1 MAFTTEKIDIAS
13 CIANLLYLHDTVIL
27 PGLGAFEGAYTA
39 ASIDAVQGVV
49 HPPSKK
55 LRFNPHL
62 RIDDGLLVHEIV
74 SQYQYSNEQARA
86 EVEAYASRL
95 RQSLDKREI
104 VEIAGV
110 GRLYIDFEGGYK
122 FLPAPQN
129 FNAGAFGLPDVRFD
143 PVKRKPATVPV
154 AQQEAPKAAPAVRKP
169 IDLKQYAPYAWII
182 ALAAVIL
189 SVSLFFIIRQIRSYP
204 ESGVMMEL
212 PPAAPTTPAGDMEDD
227 EPEVDEDNAFV
238 TGSLGELV
246 DTEAPTRPP
255 GVKEAVAII
264 GTFGEDANAEKQ
276 IQALFIDGYE
286 AYTDKQG
293 GATRV
298 GVRLAYETEAEL
310 DTQLKVIQSRYN
322 KKAWLFFPNAE

>member
-39 ASIDAVQGVV
+39 ATVDAVQGVV

-62 RIDDGLLVHEIV
+62 RIDDGMLVHEIV
-74 SQYQYSNEQARA
+74 SQYQYSNEQARS
-86 EVEAYASRL
+86 EVEAYAARL

-110 GRLYIDFEGGYK
+110 GRLYIDFEGAYK

-129 FNAGAFGLPDVRFD
+129 FNAEAFGLPDVRFD
-143 PVKRKPATVPV
+143 PVKRKPAPAPV
-154 AQQEAPKAAPAVRKP
+154 ARQEAPKTVPAVQKP

-204 ESGVMMEL
+204 ESGMMMQP
-212 PPAAPTTPAGDMEDD
+212 PPAAPATPASDMEDD
-227 EPEVDEDNAFV
+227 EPELDEDNAFV

-286 AYTDKQG
+286 AYTDKVG

-298 GVRLAYETEAEL
+298 GVRLGYESEEDL
-310 DTQLKVIQSRYN
+310 DSQLKVIQSRYN
-322 KKAWLFFPNAE
+322 KKAWLFFPDAE